1 MAAFGDFHLVSGAGW
16 SVYWRIAALA
26 GGGLEVWFA
35 DFRGRRVLWRGSAP
49 FALVPYHGRNP
60 TFKDGLNPACGGA
73 HFYALRH
80 NAPNAWNNSSFFAA
94 VDTDA
99 VVVDVEPA
107 TDFEPAR
114 LMISAKFQCGWYQYV
129 HRWEFDAYGA
139 IHPHLAMGG
148 QLHPS
153 RPDAAHVHHFYF
165 RIDLDID
172 GFPSDVV
179 EVFDHL
185 SLDDPP
191 GDQWQLV
198 SSQTKLLADP
208 TRARKWR
215 VRDAVSQNALGE
227 HRGYEIE
234 VPQLAGRDEYST
246 GDVWVTVYRGDSV
259 QQGEDVGLD
268 CTDKVLES
276 AYAVGPLDTANGNDI
291 VLWIAMRAHHEPR
304 NRGEEAVF
312 LPYHYEEFSITPR
325 GFEIFRGREGN
336 PG

>member
-35 DFRGRRVLWRGSAP
+35 DFRGRRVLWRGTAP

-129 HRWEFDAYGA
+129 IAGSSMPMERSTPTWRWVVSCT
-139 IHPHLAMGG
+139 LAGPM
-148 QLHPS
+148 PPMCIISTS
-153 RPDAAHVHHFYF
+153 RSISISTVSPAMSP
-165 RIDLDID
+165 R
-172 GFPSDVV
+172 
-179 EVFDHL
+179 
-185 SLDDPP
+185 SLI
-191 GDQWQLV
+191 
-198 SSQTKLLADP
+198 
-208 TRARKWR
+208 TRAWTTRR
-215 VRDAVSQNALGE
+215 A
-227 HRGYEIE
+227 
-234 VPQLAGRDEYST
+234 T
-246 GDVWVTVYRGDSV
+246 
-259 QQGEDVGLD
+259 
-268 CTDKVLES
+268 
-276 AYAVGPLDTANGNDI
+276 NGS
-291 VLWIAMRAHHEPR
+291 W
-304 NRGEEAVF
+304 
-312 LPYHYEEFSITPR
+312 
-325 GFEIFRGREGN
+325 
-336 PG
+336 